1 MLTRVFL
8 GIGGNLVPEGYSS
21 VRAGCGAAVAQLAAR
36 GFSDLETS
44 PWYET
49 APVPVSDQPWYVNAV
64 IAATTSMPPDVALA
78 AIHAVEADF
87 GRVRGVRNAA
97 RVLDIDLLDY
107 GGMVLQSD
115 EITLPHPRMHQR
127 AFVLLPLRDLA
138 PDWVHPVLQ
147 QELPPLIAALP
158 PNQEIRRAD

>member
-1 MLTRVFL
+1 MTRVFL
-8 GIGGNLVPEGYSS
+8 GIGGNLVPEGYAS
-21 VRAGCGAAVAQLAAR
+21 VRAGCDAAIEQLAAS
-36 GFSDLETS
+36 GFADLESS

-49 APVPVSDQPWYVNAV
+49 APVPVSDQPWYMNAV
-64 IAATTSMPPDVALA
+64 ISATTSMPPDVTLA

-115 EITLPHPRMHQR
+115 AITLPHPRMHQR
-127 AFVLLPLRDLA
+127 AFVLLPLRNLA

-147 QELPPLIAALP
+147 QAVEPLIAALP
-158 PNQEIRRAD
+158 PDQEIRRAE

>member
-1 MLTRVFL
+1 MTRVFL
-8 GIGGNLVPEGYSS
+8 GIGSNLVPEGYAS
-21 VRAGCGAAVAQLAAR
+21 VRAGCEAAVERLAAC
-36 GFSDLETS
+36 GFADLVSS
-44 PWYET
+44 PWYKT
-49 APVPVSDQPWYVNAV
+49 APVPVSDQPWYMNAV
-64 IAATTSMPPDVALA
+64 ISATTSMPPDVALA

-87 GRVRGVRNAA
+87 GRVRSVRNAA
-97 RVLDIDLLDY
+97 RVLDIDLLDC

-147 QELPPLIAALP
+147 QEVGHLIAALP
-158 PNQEIRRAD
+158 AKQEIRRAK

>member
-1 MLTRVFL
+1 MSRVFL
-8 GIGGNLVPEGYSS
+8 GIGGNLAPEGYDS
-21 VRAGCGAAVAQLAAR
+21 VRAGCDAAVEQLATF
-36 GFSDLETS
+36 GFADLALS

-49 APVPVSDQPWYVNAV
+49 APVPVSGQPWYINAV
-64 IAATTSMPPDVALA
+64 ISATTSMPPHVALA
-78 AIHAVEADF
+78 AMHVIEADL

-107 GGMVLQSD
+107 NGIVLQSD

-138 PDWVHPVLQ
+138 PDWVHPLLRQ
-147 QELPPLIAALP
+147 GLERLIAALP
-158 PNQEIRRAD
+158 PDQEIRRAE

>member
-1 MLTRVFL
+1 MTSVFL
-8 GIGGNLVPEGYSS
+8 GIGANLAPEGFAS
-21 VRAGCGAAVAQLAAR
+21 VRAGCEAAIEQLAAS
-36 GFSDLETS
+36 GFADLESS

-49 APVPVSDQPWYVNAV
+49 APVPVSNQPWYMNAV
-64 IAATTSMPPDVALA
+64 ITATTSMPPDVTLA

-115 EITLPHPRMHQR
+115 AITLPHPRMHQR

-147 QELPPLIAALP
+147 QEVGPLIAALP
-158 PNQEIRRAD
+158 PDQEIFRAE

>member
-1 MLTRVFL
+1 VTHVFL
-8 GIGGNLVPEGYSS
+8 GIGGNLVPEGYAS
-21 VRAGCGAAVAQLAAR
+21 VRAGCDAAIERLAAI
-36 GFSDLETS
+36 GFADLESS

-49 APVPVSDQPWYVNAV
+49 APVPILDQPWYMNAV
-64 IAATTSMPPDVALA
+64 ISAMTSMPPDVALA

-87 GRVRGVRNAA
+87 GRVRGVHNAA

-107 GGMVLQSD
+107 GGKILQSD
-115 EITLPHPRMHQR
+115 TITLPHPRMHQR

-147 QELPPLIAALP
+147 QKVGPLIAVLP
-158 PNQEIRRAD
+158 PDQEIRRAK

>member
-1 MLTRVFL
+1 MTRVFL
-8 GIGGNLVPEGYSS
+8 GIGGNLVPEGYAS
-21 VRAGCGAAVAQLAAR
+21 VRAGCDEAIEQLAAS
-36 GFSDLETS
+36 GFADVESS

-49 APVPVSDQPWYVNAV
+49 APVPVSDQPWYMNAV
-64 IAATTSMPPDVALA
+64 ISATTSMPPDVALA
-78 AIHAVEADF
+78 AIHAVEANF

-115 EITLPHPRMHQR
+115 ALTLPHPRMHQR
-127 AFVLLPLRDLA
+127 AFVLLPLRDLD

-147 QELPPLIAALP
+147 QELRPLIAALSP
-158 PNQEIRRAD
+158 DQEIRRAE

>member
-1 MLTRVFL
+1 MTRVFL
-8 GIGGNLVPEGYSS
+8 GIGGNLVPEGYPS
-21 VRAGCGAAVAQLAAR
+21 VRAGCGAAVAQLARR
-36 GFSDLETS
+36 GFADLVSS

-49 APVPVSDQPWYVNAV
+49 APVPVSDQPWYMNAV
-64 IAATTSMPPDVALA
+64 ISATTSMPPDVALD

-115 EITLPHPRMHQR
+115 AITLPHPRMHQR
-127 AFVLLPLRDLA
+127 AFVLLPLRDIA

-147 QELPPLIAALP
+147 QELGPLIAALP
-158 PNQEIRRAD
+158 ADQEIHRV